1 MANKYVIE
9 NRDVFENQTIFKFSD
24 EITLRGWWI
33 IPKFTL
39 KRILTN
45 DSDKL
50 KLIIEYN
57 GIYDKSLLEKDRFI
71 IRINDNEN
79 IELEKPKVTRDKYFD
94 HHCNKK
100 RYDECYEYEITKEQ
114 LQKICESNSMSIRM
128 GGDTCEYKMKDIYL
142 CRVFYNG
149 VYDSNQYT
157 DAVSYLDSLKS
168 KDEYERN
175 QEKIKKAEKEEAE
188 IQKVRKR
195 VLWVGIFFI
204 IYILYIFFGEP

>member
-57 GIYDKSLLEKDRFI
+57 GIYDKSLLEKDR
-71 IRINDNEN
+71 
-79 IELEKPKVTRDKYFD
+79 
-94 HHCNKK
+94 
-100 RYDECYEYEITKEQ
+100 
-114 LQKICESNSMSIRM
+114 
-128 GGDTCEYKMKDIYL
+128 
-142 CRVFYNG
+142 
-149 VYDSNQYT
+149 
-157 DAVSYLDSLKS
+157 
-168 KDEYERN
+168 
-175 QEKIKKAEKEEAE
+175 
-188 IQKVRKR
+188 
-195 VLWVGIFFI
+195 
-204 IYILYIFFGEP
+204 